1 MVKEFTEKRQ
11 PDGGMPFSLQSRLK
25 SFVYAGQGVRAVLKT
40 EHNAWI
46 HLALTLSAVVCGF
59 LLEVS
64 KLEWVSLIIVIA
76 MVWIAELINT
86 AVEKTID
93 FIALERNPLLKKIKD
108 MAAAAVLIAAVAA
121 LLVGCVIFV
130 PKLL

>member
-1 MVKEFTEKRQ
+1 MVKEFTEKQQ
-11 PDGGMPFSLQSRLK
+11 PNKSLPFSLQSRLK
-25 SFVYAGQGVRAVLKT
+25 SFEYAWQGVRAVLKT
-40 EHNAWI
+40 EHNTWI
-46 HLALTLSAVVCGF
+46 HLALTVSAVICGF

-86 AVEKTID
+86 AIEKTID
-93 FIALERNPLLKKIKD
+93 FISLERNPLLKKIKD

-121 LLVGCVIFV
+121 LLVGCVIFI